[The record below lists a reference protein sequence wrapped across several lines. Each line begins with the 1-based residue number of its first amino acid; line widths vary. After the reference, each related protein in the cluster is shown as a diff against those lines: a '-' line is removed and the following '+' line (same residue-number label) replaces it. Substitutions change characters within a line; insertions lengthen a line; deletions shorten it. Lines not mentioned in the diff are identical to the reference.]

1 MSRLAV
7 IDIGTNTI
15 KLLIARTEGEQFISE
30 HFNRLPA
37 QLGKGGMEKG
47 LITDDAIQ
55 RGIDILS
62 QIDVKCKESQVDT
75 IKVTATSAVRSASN
89 GMDFVNKVKE
99 EIGLE
104 IEVIDGDRE
113 AELIWKG
120 VRLTGLL
127 DGETGLIMDIGGG
140 STEFIIADSREVIWK
155 KSYDL
160 GVTRIAE
167 RFRAAD
173 PFDETSEATMGNAL
187 EEDMQEL
194 WQALQ
199 FHPVSRLIG
208 ASGSFNSISL
218 MLAQGDEDSIPA
230 VWEQIDLN
238 KYQFLSER
246 LRRSDFNSRK
256 EIPGLVPDRVGTIP
270 YSALLIDIL
279 LRRAAM
285 KKLFRSTYAL
295 KEGLMGEMVNE

>member
-1 MSRLAV
+1 MRIAV

-15 KLLIARTEGEQFISE
+15 KLLIARQEGNLFKSE

-37 QLGKGGMEKG
+37 QLGKGGMESG
-47 LITDDAIQ
+47 CITPEAIQ
-55 RGIDILS
+55 RGMDILS
-62 QIDVKCKESQVDT
+62 QFNADCISREVDT

-89 GMDFVNKVKE
+89 GMDFVKKVKD

-127 DGETGLIMDIGGG
+127 DAEPSLIMDIGGG
-140 STEFIIADSREVIWK
+140 STEFIIADSKEVIWK

-167 RFRAAD
+167 RFKAPD
-173 PFDETSEATMGNAL
+173 PFDEASEAKMILEL
-187 EEDMQEL
+187 EEDMEEL
-194 WQALQ
+194 WQALH
-199 FHPVSRLIG
+199 FHPVKCLIG
-208 ASGSFNSISL
+208 ASGSFNSVSL
-218 MLAQGDEDSIPA
+218 MLAQGDEASLPEI
-230 VWEQIDLN
+230 WEQIDIN
-238 KYQFLSER
+238 EYSFLSDR
-246 LRRSDFNSRK
+246 LRRSDFESRSR
-256 EIPGLVPDRVGTIP
+256 IPGLVPDRVGTIP

-279 LRRAAM
+279 L
-285 KKLFRSTYAL
+285 KKGQMSTLYRSTYAL
-295 KEGLMGEMVNE
+295 KEGLMGELLA